1 MSPNS
6 GIETMMNLIAEM
18 PDHLESSSYLQG
30 LSELTPLNVNP
41 GSVVVC
47 GMGGSAIAGDLLRPV
62 FEDAG
67 VQIAVNRE
75 YSLPGWVSEKD
86 LLVFSSYSGNTEET
100 LSCFN
105 EALTGSSP
113 KLVISSGGKLT
124 ELACENN
131 IPVVVLPPGM
141 PPRASL
147 GFGLGAL
154 LNSASKLN
162 VIPDCSVN
170 LSEAVE
176 VLRAGVESHSAS
188 NSLTAKLA
196 ASSLGKHLVIHTCS
210 PDWHA
215 VGFRIKAQVNENS
228 KYPASHGRYPELDH
242 NEIVGWDDT
251 AGDYC
256 LIVLR
261 GKGEHPQVSK
271 RVEITNDLLDSQ
283 FKFINEFQAKGN
295 SKLAQIFSMV
305 QFGDYYSCHLAQVAD
320 KDPMPV
326 ARIDTLK
333 ERLTEGL

>member
-1 MSPNS
+1 MSSNS
-6 GIETMMNLIAEM
+6 GIETMMNLIAGM
-18 PDHLESSSYLQG
+18 PDNLESSSRLEG
-30 LSELTPLNVNP
+30 LSELVPLIDSP
-41 GSVVVC
+41 DSVVVC

-75 YSLPGWVSEKD
+75 YSLPGWVDEKD

-100 LSCFN
+100 LSCFS
-105 EALTGSSP
+105 EALNGNSP

-124 ELACENN
+124 ELAFENN

-154 LNSASKLN
+154 LNSASKLD
-162 VIPDCSVN
+162 VIPNCSAD

-176 VLRAGVESHSAS
+176 VLRAGIKSHSTSDSITAEWAAD
-188 NSLTAKLA
+188 SLNT
-196 ASSLGKHLVIHTCS
+196 HLIIHTCS

-215 VGFRIKAQVNENS
+215 VGSRIKAQVNENS
-228 KYPASHGRYPELDH
+228 KYPASHGCYPELDH
-242 NEIVGWDDT
+242 NEIVGWDNI
-251 AGDYC
+251 AGNYC

-261 GKGEHPQVSK
+261 GNGEHPQVSK
-271 RVEITNDLLDSQ
+271 RVEITNDLLNSQ
-283 FKFINEFQAKGN
+283 FKFIKEFQAKGK
-295 SKLAQIFSMV
+295 SKLARIFSMV

>member
-1 MSPNS
+1 
-6 GIETMMNLIAEM
+6 MMNLIAAM
-18 PDHLESSSYLQG
+18 PDHLESSSHLEG
-30 LSELTPLNVNP
+30 LSELTPVNANIS
-41 GSVVVC
+41 SVVVC
-47 GMGGSAIAGDLLRPV
+47 GMGGSAIAGDLLRPI

-67 VQIAVNRE
+67 VPIAVNRE

-105 EALTGSSP
+105 EALNGDSP
-113 KLVISSGGKLT
+113 KLVISSGGQLT
-124 ELACENN
+124 KLACENN

-154 LNSASKLN
+154 LNSASILN
-162 VIPDCSVN
+162 VIPDCSAD

-176 VLRAGVESHSAS
+176 ILRVGVKSHSAS
-188 NSLTAKLA
+188 DSLTAELA
-196 ASSLGKHLVIHTCS
+196 AKSLDKHLVIHTCS

-261 GKGEHPQVSK
+261 GKGEHPQVSR
-271 RVEITNDLLDSQ
+271 RVEITNDLLNSQ
-283 FKFINEFQAKGN
+283 FKFIKEFQAKGN

-305 QFGDYYSCHLAQVAD
+305 QFCDYYSCHLAQVAD

-333 ERLTEGL
+333 DRLAEGLK